1 MKSFILVLVAFIVG
15 LLVGVWY
22 VKQHAPV
29 DTTANPPTDSSA
41 HPNHIRFVVEGN
53 TKVDLSPIPGDIIT
67 WVNTAGQ
74 PVTVNVTA
82 YAGLANLCDEA
93 SPTSQCTVLAP
104 SGIFPYACSTPG
116 LCFDPGVS
124 PGKSPGHFPG
134 PVKHPTLAT
143 QTISVS
149 SSLTPTPASV
159 QVACTGGTA
168 TATPA
173 SYTVGAN
180 TNVEWIA
187 GPGVTGY
194 VTLQPPNICSNQ
206 GSKTQYA
213 VNVDG
218 CVVVKSVDYPIHLDG
233 CSTDGHGSIT
243 LQ

>member
-29 DTTANPPTDSSA
+29 ETTTDTDSST

-53 TKVDLSPIPGDIIT
+53 TKVDLAPVPGDIIT
-67 WVNTAGQ
+67 WINTAGQ

-104 SGIFPYACSTPG
+104 NGIFPYACSTPG
-116 LCFDPGVS
+116 LCFDPGIS
-124 PGKSPGHFPG
+124 PGKSPGHFPT

-143 QTISVS
+143 QTITVS
-149 SSLTPTPASV
+149 SSLSPIPASI
-159 QVACTGGTA
+159 QVACTSGA
-168 TATPA
+168 ATPTPP
-173 SYTVGAN
+173 SYTASAN
-180 TNVEWIA
+180 TNVEWIG
-187 GPGVTGY
+187 GPGVSGY
-194 VTLQPPNICSNQ
+194 VTLPPNTCSNQ
-206 GSKTQYA
+206 GNKTQYA
-213 VNVDG
+213 VNIDG
-218 CVVVKSVDYPIHLDG
+218 CIVVKSVDYPIHLDS
-233 CSTDGHGSIT
+233 CNDGHGSIT